1 MLETL
6 LTGEISQTEYFNL
19 YDVTLLYKELP
30 KKIYGFI
37 FRYKGKNIITI
48 NSYISETK
56 KKMTI
61 LHELAHLELSH
72 LDNKKKLMEFKIE
85 NIEDDADKYIDF
97 ILNSIGG
104 DFIYE

>member
-1 MLETL
+1 MLKSL

-19 YDVTLLYKELP
+19 YNVTLLYRELP

-37 FRYKGKNIITI
+37 FRYKEKNIIII
-48 NSYISETK
+48 NSYISEKK

-72 LDNKKKLMEFKIE
+72 LDNKKELMEFKVDDIEDEADRYIKFLLE
-85 NIEDDADKYIDF
+85 NI
-97 ILNSIGG
+97 
-104 DFIYE
+104 